1 MGNVHPFARV
11 GSFDPDTLQIMGV
24 ALDCAWYKLL
34 ASGSAL
40 TASWRAEHTREALA
54 SQIVASA
61 QLGERDLDRL
71 CDLAPAHVRSLVVEP
86 SKASFAPLRDPN
98 S

>member
-1 MGNVHPFARV
+1 MGTVHPFAHVR
-11 GSFDPDTLQIMGV
+11 SFDPDTLQIMGV

-40 TASWRAEHTREALA
+40 SASWRAEHTREALA

-71 CDLAPAHVRSLVVEP
+71 CDLRADRCPKPGCRAEQGFVC
-86 SKASFAPLRDPN
+86 AA
-98 S
+98 